1 MNGQRLLFVGHS
13 SAGKSTTVKMIRDI
27 AQILCDDRN
36 IVRLWPEGFRVHGN
50 WSHGEIPEV
59 SSAEATLRALLFL
72 KKSERNH
79 LQLILDRREIA
90 RRIIP
95 CVIKSLET
103 SEWWQKTLAV
113 VEALASFIPAY
124 EMEFDKSGEIVESL
138 VALSKADAS

>member
-1 MNGQRLLFVGHS
+1 LLRSFV
-13 SAGKSTTVKMIRDI
+13 TI
-27 AQILCDDRN
+27 AISFGSGRKASECTATGATAR
-36 IVRLWPEGFRVHGN
+36 FT
-50 WSHGEIPEV
+50 EV
-59 SSAEATLRALLFL
+59 SSAEAPLRALLFL

-79 LQLILDRREIA
+79 LQPILDRREIA

-113 VEALASFIPAY
+113 VEALARSIPAY